1 MKELNLL
8 EVVEE
13 RNEDDVVNVP
23 EYSEI
28 INSPSFELKREK
40 IAIERLLGSGNF
52 CKVYKAT
59 LDNDT
64 VAVKSLKGKTV
75 YITLSSLHG
84 VSAASTLAITVRV
97 VESAYSFSMFDE

>member
-1 MKELNLL
+1 MDELNLL

-64 VAVKSLKGKTV
+64 VAVKSLKGKTF
-75 YITLSSLHG
+75 YLPCQIFMGWRIHAGDYS
-84 VSAASTLAITVRV
+84 
-97 VESAYSFSMFDE
+97 ESGRKCIQF